1 MTRSSGD
8 HHLNVSAAD
17 RGDDPAAALG
27 DVWLA
32 LDALPRSAAPPNAT
46 ASTIEMVA
54 LSARRHAASPSTRS
68 WLVAVGLVVAA
79 FLGGAA
85 VGRLTA
91 PGVDPRV
98 LEQIDLLRE
107 RLERLDRQPR
117 LPPRPFNEWERP
129 PRRGPQ
135 PPRESPPPPR

>member
-8 HHLNVSAAD
+8 HEANVSAAD
-17 RGDDPAAALG
+17 GGDDPAAAFG
-27 DVWLA
+27 DLWLA

-54 LSARRHAASPSTRS
+54 LSARHAASPSTRS
-68 WLVAVGLVVAA
+68 WLAAVGLVIAA

-91 PGVDPRV
+91 PSIDPRV
-98 LEQIDLLRE
+98 LEQIDMLRQ
-107 RLERLDRQPR
+107 RLERLDRQ
-117 LPPRPFNEWERP
+117 PRPFNEWERP

-135 PPRESPPPPR
+135 PPREIPQPPR